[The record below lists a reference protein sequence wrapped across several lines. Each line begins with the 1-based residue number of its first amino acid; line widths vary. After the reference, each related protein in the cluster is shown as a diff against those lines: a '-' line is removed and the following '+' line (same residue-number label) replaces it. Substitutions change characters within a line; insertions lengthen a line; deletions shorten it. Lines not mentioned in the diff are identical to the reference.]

1 MTASWQHY
9 TLHFK
14 FLARTSRMAMRVKDT
29 YFVRLTDSATGRTGI
44 GECALFRGLG
54 SDDLPDYEEKL
65 ALACADPTVP
75 SPYSSIR
82 FGIECAKIAAGLAEM
97 PSTPYSRGKE
107 GIPIN
112 GLIWMGDRAEMRRRI
127 DEKLNAGFR
136 VLKMKIGGIDFESET
151 DLLRYIRS
159 RYSPETL
166 ELRLDANGSF
176 APEVAAER
184 LDILSKF
191 HIHSIEQPVKAGQT
205 DIMARI
211 CRETPIP
218 VALDEELIGMPD
230 AESAAA
236 LLDAIRPQYII
247 LKPSLCGGLSGAGL
261 WADAAES
268 LGIGW
273 WATSA
278 LESNVGLHA
287 IACWVASRGVTMP
300 QGLGTGLLYSNN
312 IPSPL
317 ELRGDRLYFNP
328 SGTWDYSAL
337 GW

>member
-1 MTASWQHY
+1 
-9 TLHFK
+9 
-14 FLARTSRMAMRVKDT
+14 MAMRVKDT

-65 ALACADPTVP
+65 AHACADPAVP

-82 FGIECAKIAAGLAEM
+82 FGIECAMIAAGLAEM
-97 PSTPYSRGKE
+97 PSTPYSCGEE

-211 CRETPIP
+211 CRETPIS

-230 AESAAA
+230 AESAAT
-236 LLDAIRPQYII
+236 LLETIRPQYII
-247 LKPSLCGGLSGAGL
+247 LKPSLCGGLSGADL

-268 LGIGW
+268 RGIGW

-287 IACWVASRGVTMP
+287 IACWVASRGVTLP

-317 ELRGDRLYFNP
+317 ELCGDRLYFNP

>member
-1 MTASWQHY
+1 
-9 TLHFK
+9 
-14 FLARTSRMAMRVKDT
+14 MAMRVKDT
-29 YFVRLTDSATGRTGI
+29 YFVRLTDSAAGRTGI

-82 FGIECAKIAAGLAEM
+82 FGVECAKIAAGLAEM
-97 PSTPYSRGKE
+97 PSTPYSCGEE

-218 VALDEELIGMPD
+218 VALDEELIGMPN

-328 SGTWDYSAL
+328 SGTWEYSAL

>member
-1 MTASWQHY
+1 
-9 TLHFK
+9 
-14 FLARTSRMAMRVKDT
+14 MAMRVKDT

-82 FGIECAKIAAGLAEM
+82 FGIECAMIAAGLAEM

-211 CRETPIP
+211 CRETPIS

-230 AESAAA
+230 AESAAT
-236 LLDAIRPQYII
+236 LLETIRPQYII
-247 LKPSLCGGLSGAGL
+247 LKPSLCGGLSGADL

-268 LGIGW
+268 RGIGW

-287 IACWVASRGVTMP
+287 IACWVASRGVTLP

>member
-1 MTASWQHY
+1 
-9 TLHFK
+9 
-14 FLARTSRMAMRVKDT
+14 MAMRVKDT

-65 ALACADPTVP
+65 ALACADPAEP

-82 FGIECAKIAAGLAEM
+82 FGIECAMIAAGLAEM
-97 PSTPYSRGKE
+97 PSTPYSRGEE
-107 GIPIN
+107 GVPIN
-112 GLIWMGDRAEMRRRI
+112 GLIWMGDRAEMRQRI

-218 VALDEELIGMPD
+218 VALDEELIGMPN

-247 LKPSLCGGLSGAGL
+247 LKPSLCGGLSGADL

-268 LGIGW
+268 RGIGW

-287 IACWVASRGVTMP
+287 IACWVASRGVMLP

-317 ELRGDRLYFNP
+317 ELRSDRLYCNP

>member
-1 MTASWQHY
+1 
-9 TLHFK
+9 
-14 FLARTSRMAMRVKDT
+14 MAMRVKDT

-65 ALACADPTVP
+65 ALACANPTVP

-82 FGIECAKIAAGLAEM
+82 FGIECAMIAAGLAEM
-97 PSTPYSRGKE
+97 PSTPYSCGEE

-218 VALDEELIGMPD
+218 VALDEELIGMPN

-268 LGIGW
+268 RGIGW

>member
-1 MTASWQHY
+1 
-9 TLHFK
+9 
-14 FLARTSRMAMRVKDT
+14 MAMRVKDT

-65 ALACADPTVP
+65 AHACADPTVP

-82 FGIECAKIAAGLAEM
+82 FGIECAMIAAGLAEM

-211 CRETPIP
+211 CRETPIS

-230 AESAAA
+230 AESAAT
-236 LLDAIRPQYII
+236 LLETIRPQYII
-247 LKPSLCGGLSGAGL
+247 LKPSLCGGLSGADL

-268 LGIGW
+268 RGIGW

-287 IACWVASRGVTMP
+287 IACWVASRGVTLP

>member
-1 MTASWQHY
+1 
-9 TLHFK
+9 
-14 FLARTSRMAMRVKDT
+14 MAMRVKDT

-65 ALACADPTVP
+65 AHACADPTVP

-82 FGIECAKIAAGLAEM
+82 FGIECAMIAAGLAEM
-97 PSTPYSRGKE
+97 PSTPYSCGEE

-211 CRETPIP
+211 CRETPIS

-230 AESAAA
+230 AESAAT
-236 LLDAIRPQYII
+236 LLETIRPQYII
-247 LKPSLCGGLSGAGL
+247 LKPSLCGGLSGADL

-268 LGIGW
+268 RGIGW

-287 IACWVASRGVTMP
+287 IACWVASRGVTLP

>member
-1 MTASWQHY
+1 
-9 TLHFK
+9 
-14 FLARTSRMAMRVKDT
+14 MAMRVKDT

-82 FGIECAKIAAGLAEM
+82 FGIECAMIAAGLAEM

-218 VALDEELIGMPD
+218 VALDEELIGMPN

-287 IACWVASRGVTMP
+287 IACWVASRGVTLP

>member
-1 MTASWQHY
+1 
-9 TLHFK
+9 
-14 FLARTSRMAMRVKDT
+14 MAMRVKDT

-82 FGIECAKIAAGLAEM
+82 FGVECAKIAAGLAEM

-236 LLDAIRPQYII
+236 LLETIRPQYII
-247 LKPSLCGGLSGAGL
+247 LKPSLCGGLSGADL

-268 LGIGW
+268 RGIGW

-287 IACWVASRGVTMP
+287 IACWVASRGVTLP

>member
-1 MTASWQHY
+1 
-9 TLHFK
+9 
-14 FLARTSRMAMRVKDT
+14 MAMRVKDT

-65 ALACADPTVP
+65 ALACADPAEP

-82 FGIECAKIAAGLAEM
+82 FGIECAMIAAGLAEM
-97 PSTPYSRGKE
+97 PSTPYSCGEE

-112 GLIWMGDRAEMRRRI
+112 GLIWMGDRAEMRQRI

-218 VALDEELIGMPD
+218 VALDEELIGMPN

-268 LGIGW
+268 RGIGW

-287 IACWVASRGVTMP
+287 IACWVASRGVMLP

-317 ELRGDRLYFNP
+317 ELRGDRLYCNP

>member
-1 MTASWQHY
+1 
-9 TLHFK
+9 
-14 FLARTSRMAMRVKDT
+14 MAMRVKDT

-82 FGIECAKIAAGLAEM
+82 FGIECAMIAAGLAEM

-236 LLDAIRPQYII
+236 LLETIRPQYII

-261 WADAAES
+261 WADAAEN

>member
-1 MTASWQHY
+1 
-9 TLHFK
+9 
-14 FLARTSRMAMRVKDT
+14 MAMRVKDT

-82 FGIECAKIAAGLAEM
+82 FGIECAMIAAGLAEM
-97 PSTPYSRGKE
+97 PSTHYSCGEE

-236 LLDAIRPQYII
+236 LLETIRPQYII

-317 ELRGDRLYFNP
+317 ELRGDRLYCNP

>member
-1 MTASWQHY
+1 
-9 TLHFK
+9 
-14 FLARTSRMAMRVKDT
+14 MAMRVKDT

-218 VALDEELIGMPD
+218 VALDEELIGMPN

>member
-1 MTASWQHY
+1 
-9 TLHFK
+9 
-14 FLARTSRMAMRVKDT
+14 MAMRVKDT

-65 ALACADPTVP
+65 ALACADPAEP

-82 FGIECAKIAAGLAEM
+82 FGIECAMIAAGLAEM
-97 PSTPYSRGKE
+97 PSTPYSRGEE
-107 GIPIN
+107 GVPIN
-112 GLIWMGDRAEMRRRI
+112 GLIWMGDRAEMRQRI

-218 VALDEELIGMPD
+218 VALDEELIGMPN

-287 IACWVASRGVTMP
+287 IACWVASRGVTLP

-317 ELRGDRLYFNP
+317 ELRGDRLYCNP

>member
-1 MTASWQHY
+1 
-9 TLHFK
+9 
-14 FLARTSRMAMRVKDT
+14 MAMRVKDT

-82 FGIECAKIAAGLAEM
+82 FGIECAMIAAGLAEM
-97 PSTPYSRGKE
+97 PSTHYSCGEE

-236 LLDAIRPQYII
+236 LLETIRPQYII

-317 ELRGDRLYFNP
+317 ELRGDRLYCNP
-328 SGTWDYSAL
+328 SGTWDYSGL

>member
-1 MTASWQHY
+1 
-9 TLHFK
+9 
-14 FLARTSRMAMRVKDT
+14 MAMRVKDT

-82 FGIECAKIAAGLAEM
+82 FGIECAMIAAGLAEM
-97 PSTPYSRGKE
+97 PSTPYSRGEE

-112 GLIWMGDRAEMRRRI
+112 GLIWMGDSAEMRRRI

-176 APEVAAER
+176 AAEVAAER

-211 CRETPIP
+211 CRDTPIP

-236 LLDAIRPQYII
+236 LLETIRPQYII
-247 LKPSLCGGLSGAGL
+247 LKPSLCGGLSGADL

-268 LGIGW
+268 RGIGW

-300 QGLGTGLLYSNN
+300 QGLGTGMLYYDN

>member
-1 MTASWQHY
+1 
-9 TLHFK
+9 
-14 FLARTSRMAMRVKDT
+14 MAMRVKDT

-82 FGIECAKIAAGLAEM
+82 FGIECAMIAAGLAEM

-184 LDILSKF
+184 LDILSEF
-191 HIHSIEQPVKAGQT
+191 HIHSIEQPVTAGQT

-236 LLDAIRPQYII
+236 LLETIRPQYII

-317 ELRGDRLYFNP
+317 ELRGDCLYCNP

>member
-1 MTASWQHY
+1 
-9 TLHFK
+9 
-14 FLARTSRMAMRVKDT
+14 MAMRVKDT

-82 FGIECAKIAAGLAEM
+82 FGIECAMIAAGLAEM

-112 GLIWMGDRAEMRRRI
+112 GHIWMGDRAEMRRRI

-218 VALDEELIGMPD
+218 VALDEELIGMPN